1 MRDETTDSE
10 LQDLYRWVISIRKPV
25 LSNLTVKVEEA
36 Q

>member
-10 LQDLYRWVISIRKPV
+10 LQDLYRWVISIPRPI